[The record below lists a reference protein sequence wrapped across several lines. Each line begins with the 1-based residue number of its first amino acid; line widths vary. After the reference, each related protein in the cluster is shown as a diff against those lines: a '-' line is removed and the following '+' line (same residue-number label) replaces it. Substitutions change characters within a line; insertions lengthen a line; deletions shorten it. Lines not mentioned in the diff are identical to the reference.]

1 MGRHV
6 AVQNMA
12 NDDNSVPLS
21 WVLLFV
27 ALALGAGVAA
37 VLFTGGSLMAEL
49 VVPLF

>member
-1 MGRHV
+1 MSRHV
-6 AVQNMA
+6 AVSSMA

-37 VLFTGGSLMAEL
+37 VIFAGGSLMAWTA
-49 VVPLF
+49 PLF

>member
-6 AVQNMA
+6 AVSSMA

-37 VLFTGGSLMAEL
+37 VMFAGGSLMAWTA
-49 VVPLF
+49 PPF